1 MTVSCKIISL
11 VCTVF
16 EMVTSNILLVVD
28 TSIFYKTLNNFIFF
42 RRTIFEYN
50 KNK

>member
-16 EMVTSNILLVVD
+16 EIVTSNILLVVD
-28 TSIFYKTLNNFIFF
+28 TFYKTLNNFIFF